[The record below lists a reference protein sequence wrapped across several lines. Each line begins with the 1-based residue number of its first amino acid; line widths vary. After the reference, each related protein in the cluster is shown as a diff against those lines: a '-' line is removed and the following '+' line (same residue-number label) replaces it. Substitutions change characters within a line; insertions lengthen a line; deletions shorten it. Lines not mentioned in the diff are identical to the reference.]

1 MRMAGNQ
8 TQVKQTPS
16 QMLARSRKSIYFY
29 ILEKSG
35 ELNPRH
41 SGGKPKH
48 CSLSYRTHADNS
60 YINTATYNN
69 YVILDLKITQKWL
82 INVVFGHFI
91 SINVFRGDVGL
102 VRVIL
107 K

>member
-1 MRMAGNQ
+1 
-8 TQVKQTPS
+8 
-16 QMLARSRKSIYFY
+16 MLSRSRKSIYFF
-29 ILEKSG
+29 ISEKSG
-35 ELNPRH
+35 DLNPRH

-69 YVILDLKITQKWL
+69 FVILDLKITQKCL

-102 VRVIL
+102 VRVVI